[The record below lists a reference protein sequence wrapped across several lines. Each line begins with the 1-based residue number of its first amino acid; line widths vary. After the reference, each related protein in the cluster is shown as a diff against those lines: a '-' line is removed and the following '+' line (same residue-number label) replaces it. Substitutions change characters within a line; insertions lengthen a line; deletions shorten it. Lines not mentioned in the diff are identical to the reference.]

1 MKRPNINHKS
11 GELRP
16 KWRGRVHALAATAS
30 IPAGTQLAVLARGAA
45 AVWSSVVFAA
55 SMLLV
60 FSISASYHLLAR
72 TRRSQAFMQ
81 RLDHAAIY
89 LLIAGT
95 YTPLCVVGLPPR
107 IGYPLLVVIWS
118 GALLGVVLKATA
130 RADGLAR
137 ALYMVLGW
145 SAGLALPFAWGSIN
159 KVTLALI
166 ALGGVIYTAGA
177 IGFATNKPK
186 LKPLVFGYH
195 EVWHSATVI
204 AGALHFAAVAQIVR

>member
-1 MKRPNINHKS
+1 M
-11 GELRP
+11 
-16 KWRGRVHALAATAS
+16 
-30 IPAGTQLAVLARGAA
+30 
-45 AVWSSVVFAA
+45 WSSVVFAT

-72 TRRSQAFMQ
+72 TRRAQMFMQ

-95 YTPLCVVGLPPR
+95 YTPLCVVGLPHR
-107 IGYPLLVVIWS
+107 FGYPLLAAVWS
-118 GALLGVVLKATA
+118 GALLGVFLKASA
-130 RADGLAR
+130 KADRFAK

-145 SAGLALPFAWGSIN
+145 SVGLALPFMWGSIN
-159 KVTLALI
+159 TTALALI

-177 IGFATNKPK
+177 IAFATSKPT
-186 LKPLVFGYH
+186 LKPAVFGYH

-204 AGALHFAAVAQIVR
+204 AGALHFAAVVQIVS